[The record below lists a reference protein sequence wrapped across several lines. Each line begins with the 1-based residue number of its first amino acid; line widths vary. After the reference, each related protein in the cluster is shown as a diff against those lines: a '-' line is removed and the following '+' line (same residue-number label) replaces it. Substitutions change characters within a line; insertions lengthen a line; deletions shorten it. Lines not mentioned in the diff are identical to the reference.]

1 MSALF
6 YKKNNMAFDLTKGR
20 ALPCRESVG
29 GLKAVYF
36 VDFGDLGTISL
47 TSDEV
52 TDMTGTFNAYK
63 YELKGTSSVEQ
74 TINASRENGTVFF
87 DQAVT
92 LSLPQLSKEDN
103 NEIKLL
109 AYGRPHIIVED
120 YNGNAYL
127 VGREHGADVTGG
139 TIASGAA
146 MGDMSGY
153 TLTFNAMERT
163 AANFIS
169 GAADGDPFAGM
180 SSATDT
186 IVTS

>member
-1 MSALF
+1 
-6 YKKNNMAFDLTKGR
+6 MACDLTKGR

-36 VDFGDLGTISL
+36 VDFGDLGDVTLTSNADDTIS
-47 TSDEV
+47 
-52 TDMTGTFNAYK
+52 DMDGTFDAYK

-87 DQAVT
+87 DQAVS

-103 NEIKLL
+103 NEIKML
-109 AYGRPHIIVED
+109 AYGRPHIVVED

-163 AANFIS
+163 AANFID
-169 GAADGDPFAGM
+169 GATDGNPFAGM
-180 SSATDT
+180 TSATEN

>member
-1 MSALF
+1 
-6 YKKNNMAFDLTKGR
+6 MACDLTKGR

-36 VDFGDLGTISL
+36 VDFGDLGAVTVSA
-47 TSDEV
+47 TDEV
-52 TDMTGTFNAYK
+52 TDMGGTFNAYK
-63 YELKGTSSVEQ
+63 YVLKGTSSVEQ

-87 DQAVT
+87 DQAVS

-109 AYGRPHIIVED
+109 AYGRPHIVVED

-163 AANFIS
+163 AANFLN
-169 GAADGDPFAGM
+169 GATDGNPFAGM
-180 SSATDT
+180 TSATPT

>member
-1 MSALF
+1 
-6 YKKNNMAFDLTKGR
+6 MACDLTKGR

-36 VDFGDLGTISL
+36 VDFGDLGTL
-47 TSDEV
+47 TLSSDEV
-52 TDMTGTFNAYK
+52 TDMTGTFSAYK

-153 TLTFNAMERT
+153 SLTFSAQEKIP
-163 AANFIS
+163 ANFVDATIT
-169 GAADGDPFAGM
+169 ADASEID
-180 SSATDT
+180 D
-186 IVTS
+186 I

>member
-1 MSALF
+1 
-6 YKKNNMAFDLTKGR
+6 MACDLTKGR
-20 ALPCRESVG
+20 ALPCRDSVG

-52 TDMTGTFNAYK
+52 TDMTGTFDAFK
-63 YELKGTSSVEQ
+63 YVLKGTSSVEQ

-87 DQAVT
+87 DQAVSLT
-92 LSLPQLSKEDN
+92 LPQLSKEDN

-109 AYGRPHIIVED
+109 AYGRPHIVVED

-127 VGREHGADVTGG
+127 VGLEHGADVTGG

-163 AANFIS
+163 VANFIT
-169 GAADGDPFAGM
+169 GAIDGNPFAGM
-180 SSATDT
+180 TSATVV
-186 IVTS
+186 IELS